1 MLELESAAVDVR
13 DELEALQQ
21 SHAQLLGELE
31 TQRVALAAAHAT
43 AEPPAGSMS
52 VSSGAAA
59 ASQQQQQ
66 SVGGP
71 ASPSTLD
78 G

>member
-1 MLELESAAVDVR
+1 MLELESAAIDVR

-21 SHAQLLGELE
+21 SHAQLQSEFE
-31 TQRVALAAAHAT
+31 TQQVSLTAVQAT
-43 AEPPAGSMS
+43 AEPSAGSLS

-59 ASQQQQQ
+59 AMQQQQ